1 MRSIV
6 FKKMFL
12 ICFVFFLLS
21 ASVFASEQD
30 FHILNVEGIEWLQR
44 HTLLGV
50 PLGTPGAN
58 KLIVRPIYAMS
69 NNSETKFADWVAYRL
84 DSECVSGDVKTQR
97 QWKADPALDD
107 GETLEPSD
115 YKGAPATLNIDRGHQ
130 APLASFKGTKWWHQT
145 NYLSNITPQRSDLN
159 QGPWKLLEDA
169 ERELARELVVYVITG
184 PLYEREMPNMPGADE
199 SHQVPSG
206 YWKIIA
212 IEGCGNTSIQL
223 AAFIFDQDT
232 ARLANVIEHLVS
244 VDEVE
249 CRSGL
254 DFFWQLPDGLESELE
269 ASIGSLQVMQ

>member
-12 ICFVFFLLS
+12 ICFVFFLLP
-21 ASVFASEQD
+21 ASIFSSEQD

-44 HTLLGV
+44 HTLFGV
-50 PLGTPGAN
+50 PLGTPDAN

-84 DSECVSGDVKTQR
+84 DKHSVCGDVKTQR

-107 GETLEPSD
+107 TETLEPSD
-115 YKGAPATLNIDRGHQ
+115 YKGAHATLNIDRGHQ
-130 APLASFKGTKWWHQT
+130 APLASFKGTKWWCQT
-145 NYLSNITPQRSDLN
+145 NYLSNITPQCSDLN

-169 ERELARELVVYVITG
+169 VRELARKQVVYVITG
-184 PLYEREMPNMPGADE
+184 PLYEREMPNMPEADE
-199 SHQVPSG
+199 NHRVPSG

-212 IEGCGNTSIQL
+212 VEETGNAPIQL
-223 AAFIFDQDT
+223 AAFIFDQGT
-232 ARLANVIEHLVS
+232 ARLAKVIDHLVS

-249 CRSGL
+249 SRSGL
-254 DFFWQLPDGLESELE
+254 DFFWQLPDGLESEVE
-269 ASIGSLQVMQ
+269 ASVGSLQMMQ

>member
-1 MRSIV
+1 M

-12 ICFVFFLLS
+12 ICFVFFLLP
-21 ASVFASEQD
+21 ASVFSSEQD

-44 HTLLGV
+44 HTLFGA

-115 YKGAPATLNIDRGHQ
+115 YKGAHATLNIDRGHQ
-130 APLASFKGTKWWHQT
+130 APLASFKGTKWWYQT
-145 NYLSNITPQRSDLN
+145 NYLSNITPQCSDLN

-169 ERELARELVVYVITG
+169 VRELARKQVVYVITG
-184 PLYEREMPNMPGADE
+184 PLFEREMPNMPEADE
-199 SHQVPSG
+199 NNRVPSG

-212 IEGCGNTSIQL
+212 VEKTENASIQL
-223 AAFIFDQDT
+223 AAFIFDQGT
-232 ARLANVIEHLVS
+232 TRMAKVIDHLVS

-249 CRSGL
+249 RRSGL

-269 ASIGSLQVMQ
+269 ASVGSLQVMQ